1 MVSVKR
7 LTWQIEILER
17 AKKSLI
23 DGRLVIARS
32 WRTVLR
38 VGADYAAREHGEQ
51 ILQAHST
58 AFGSGPAS
66 L

>member
-17 AKKSLI
+17 AKKSLA

-32 WRTVLR
+32 RLDMALHIAKEMLKRALVYQKR
-38 VGADYAAREHGEQ
+38 DAEKKK
-51 ILQAHST
+51 
-58 AFGSGPAS
+58 
-66 L
+66 

>member
-1 MVSVKR
+1 MSVKR

-32 WRTVLR
+32 RLDMALHIAKELLKRAKGYQKRDMDTKA
-38 VGADYAAREHGEQ
+38 VGKE
-51 ILQAHST
+51 SK
-58 AFGSGPAS
+58 
-66 L
+66 

>member
-32 WRTVLR
+32 RLHIAKELLKRAQTYQKR
-38 VGADYAAREHGEQ
+38 DAEKKK
-51 ILQAHST
+51 
-58 AFGSGPAS
+58 
-66 L
+66 